1 MFNAEPIDIKKDL
14 AEIKQA
20 IKKEIALFRQ
30 MQKQR
35 PMVAIGFKVL
45 SIIMLAVAVCF
56 LLYLFDK
63 TGHLVVFLS
72 WWQKTTISEKLID
85 SLIYIGRLVLGLVL
99 IYFLVIK
106 PPKGFIRWS
115 IYLPFMPR
123 FSEKT
128 EQAIIQAP
136 AKVFDCVYYL
146 VKKWL
151 FNNKK

>member
-85 SLIYIGRLVLGLVL
+85 SLIYIGRIVLGLVL

-106 PPKGFIRWS
+106 PPKGFFRWT
-115 IYLPFMPR
+115 IYPPFVPR

-136 AKVFDCVYYL
+136 VKVFDCVYYSI
-146 VKKWL
+146 KNR
-151 FNNKK
+151 FFSNKK